1 MSCSI
6 KKNGQ
11 IIFRSSVSIFESLYH
26 EIKELLT
33 AENLKTNSEFDI
45 FIEKL
50 DETTFTL
57 GGTSIDIAEIFNNSK
72 NLELLINLLEK
83 SIIKLKPQ
91 IRDFVLK
98 DLLDFYFELKKYKE
112 ELETEGH

>member
-6 KKNGQ
+6 EKNGQ
-11 IIFRSSVSIFESLYH
+11 IIFRSSISIFESLYH
-26 EIKELLT
+26 EIKELVT
-33 AENLKTNSEFDI
+33 VENLKTNSEFDI
-45 FIEKL
+45 FMEKL

-57 GGTSIDIAEIFNNSK
+57 GGTTIDIAEIFNNSK
-72 NLELLINLLEK
+72 NLKILMDLLER

-98 DLLDFYFELKKYKE
+98 DLWNFYGELDKYKE
-112 ELETEGH
+112 ELEAQGH